1 MLPPIL
7 LPLCSTNQANLS
19 EAEMES
25 LPEECQYLTEEHQQE
40 RDVDILKIH
49 LETLWLLATRGGVAG
64 ARLVKDAGT
73 YPIIRELHLQMD
85 NEGIRRGCERIVDV
99 IMGDDIP
106 GGSHEKVNGMKSHG
120 AADHG
125 GAGRMVTQAKVEE
138 DEDEDNAI
146 VPIF

>member
-1 MLPPIL
+1 MD
-7 LPLCSTNQANLS
+7 
-19 EAEMES
+19 S
-25 LPEECQYLTEEHQQE
+25 LPEECQYLAGEHQQE

-73 YPIIRELHLQMD
+73 YPIIRELHLRMD

-99 IMGDDIP
+99 IMGDDMP
-106 GGSHEKVNGMKSHG
+106 GGSHEKVKGMNIHG
-120 AADHG
+120 ATDQG
-125 GAGRMVTQAKVEE
+125 GAGRMVTQAKMKD